1 MIIMKIIIQI
11 IITLILFILFFIFI
25 YKLLL
30 YKQFEKNKNINI
42 FEIIISRYNEDLKW
56 TLEEPF
62 NKFRY
67 IVYNKGEN
75 DNFEKSLVN
84 KIVNLMF
91 K

>member
-1 MIIMKIIIQI
+1 MKR
-11 IITLILFILFFIFI
+11 L
-25 YKLLL
+25 
-30 YKQFEKNKNINI
+30 
-42 FEIIISRYNEDLKW
+42 IIISRYNEDLKW

-84 KIVNLMF
+84 KIINLKNQMPKF
-91 K
+91 W